1 MIILFSGIL
10 ATSLTTH
17 GSVYITT
24 ESYIYEHRFGPGREF
39 SRCLCKVG
47 TSSLPV
53 SSCHVLRNDFRTR
66 VGHYYSKTF
75 GSVLFGH
82 MDFLSNCFLQI
93 IYGSK
98 FNYHTIAQNFMI
110 LQGSYLKVLCWE
122 VWAIWN
128 VYAPVNG
135 CCISILVIMD
145 HVLRIAHDC
154 TKIYSVHHMLF
165 ENRNRSLVLFYS
177 HLSFS
182 QIMSCFDWKIKSWEC
197 FLESM
202 RSLKLNNI
210 FGNYQS
216 VAQAL
221 RLASFHGTYC
231 WCDYSH
237 RSPSWVRYFF
247 SGTQSVV

>member
-1 MIILFSGIL
+1 MSKDLVQAGSLVGVFVKWARVRYQFLHVMFSEMIFVQELDIIILKHL
-10 ATSLTTH
+10 
-17 GSVYITT
+17 
-24 ESYIYEHRFGPGREF
+24 GRY
-39 SRCLCKVG
+39 CLD
-47 TSSLPV
+47 TW
-53 SSCHVLRNDFRTR
+53 
-66 VGHYYSKTF
+66 TF
-75 GSVLFGH
+75 INF
-82 MDFLSNCFLQI
+82 FLQI

-154 TKIYSVHHMLF
+154 TKIYSVHHRLF
-165 ENRNRSLVLFYS
+165 ANRNRSLVLFYS